1 MVGTMNNKLR
11 KLKIEALL
19 ITLVQ
24 IVIVGVFL
32 TLYLL
37 NVWNMASVINTEYI
51 VYAAFVIVFIN
62 GIYIWKTIYSFH
74 KIRKDSDITTSDA
87 LGKDINEAYLFGKIG
102 LLVVNDNG
110 TILWSSD
117 LFSERQMELVNENIY
132 EKFPKLKDFTNK
144 DIVDSLIIQ
153 DNTTFYSVKF
163 LKSAKM
169 FIFKDITEYEDLLSY
184 SKANSLVL
192 GTIVIDNYSDITQ
205 NDEDNNDLILKI
217 RGEIIDYFR
226 QYNVLIRHTKS
237 DSYFAVCSFDSLLK
251 MKKDRFSVLDDVKA
265 CGKGET
271 IIPTLSISFAHD
283 FPDVNRLN
291 EKVNDALQTAL
302 ARGGDQVVIAE
313 NESELEFFGG
323 KTEAT
328 EKRNKVQVRVTADSL
343 KTLIDSSS
351 NVVLM
356 GHIDMDMDALGA
368 CLGVKTIVESRK
380 KPVSIIFE
388 NKLCEKKARYALT
401 SLYTRDQ
408 LSKFIVS
415 TKDALDVIKPSTL
428 LVVCDVSKP
437 SMTMF
442 PKALELT
449 DKVALIDHHRRGE
462 EFIESRVFS
471 NVEPS
476 ASSTCEMIAE
486 YIKYGSNNADI
497 KLDSTSATIMLS
509 GIFLDTGFYKN
520 KSVGLRTFESSM
532 ILKEYGADNTLAYD
546 LLKDEYEEYA
556 LVNKIVTN
564 MKTPYYGVVYCIADE
579 EDIVD
584 GSTLAKVANQCMQLK
599 GINAVFAIGR
609 TTENAVKISARSDGT
624 VNVQILCEKI
634 GGGGHLSQAAAL
646 FKNSTIK
653 QVEETL
659 LNTLADHLS
668 EARSVNKGE

>member
-1 MVGTMNNKLR
+1 MNSKLR
-11 KLKIEALL
+11 KLKIEALI
-19 ITLVQ
+19 ITLTQ
-24 IVIVGVFL
+24 IIVIGVFL

-37 NVWNMASVINTEYI
+37 NVWNMNSVIKTEYI

-62 GIYIWKTIYSFH
+62 GIYIWKMIYSLH
-74 KIRKDSDITTSDA
+74 KIRKISDISTSDA

-102 LLVVNDNG
+102 LLVINDEG
-110 TILWSSD
+110 IILWASD
-117 LFSERQMELVNENIY
+117 LFMERQMELVNENIY
-132 EKFPKLKDFTNK
+132 ERFPKLKDFNEK
-144 DIVDSLIIQ
+144 EIIDNLIIQ
-153 DNTTFYSVKF
+153 DNTTFYSVKY

-169 FIFKDITEYEDLLSY
+169 FIFKDITDYEDLLSY

-205 NDEDNNDLILKI
+205 NDEDNNDLILRI
-217 RGEIIDYFR
+217 RSEIIDYFR

-237 DSYFAVCSFDSLLK
+237 DSYFAVCSYDSLLK
-251 MKKDRFSVLDDVKA
+251 MKKDKFSVLDDVKA

-283 FPDVNRLN
+283 FSDVNRLN
-291 EKVNDALQTAL
+291 EKVNDSLQTAL

-343 KTLIDSSS
+343 KNLIDSSS

-408 LSKFIVS
+408 LSTFVIS
-415 TKDALDVIKPSTL
+415 TKEALDKIKPSTL
-428 LVVCDVSKP
+428 LIVCDVSRP

-449 DKVALIDHHRRGE
+449 DKIAVIDHHRRAE
-462 EFIESRVFS
+462 DFIESRVFS

-486 YIKYGSNNADI
+486 YIKYCSNSADI
-497 KLDSTSATIMLS
+497 KLDPTSATVMLS
-509 GIFLDTGFYKN
+509 GIFLDTGYYKN
-520 KSVGLRTFESSM
+520 RSVGLRTFESSM
-532 ILKEYGADNTLAYD
+532 ILKEYGADNSLAYD

-564 MKTPYYGVVYCIADE
+564 MKTPYYGVCYCVADE

-584 GSTLAKVANQCMQLK
+584 GSTLAKAANQCMQLK

-609 TTENAVKISARSDGT
+609 TTESAVKISARSDGT
-624 VNVQILCEKI
+624 VNVQILCEKF

-653 QVEETL
+653 QAEEIL
-659 LNTLADHLS
+659 LNTLSDYLS
-668 EARSVNKGE
+668 EARSSNKGE